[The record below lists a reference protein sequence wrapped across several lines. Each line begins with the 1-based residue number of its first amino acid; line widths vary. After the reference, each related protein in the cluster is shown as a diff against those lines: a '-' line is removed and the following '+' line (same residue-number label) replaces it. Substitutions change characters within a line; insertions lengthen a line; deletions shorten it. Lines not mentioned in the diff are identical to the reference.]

1 MFLPHSYC
9 RACGYAK
16 PTGPGGIKA
25 APSADRLIPVFSL
38 GAQPLANDFKN
49 GADVHNGLAPLEVL
63 FCPKCTL
70 AQLSVVVDPVLLY
83 QNYAYIT
90 SGSQMMQQHFDRL
103 WHTLCVDAGA
113 EMKTV
118 VEIGSND
125 GKLLKFLGDRG
136 VKAVGIDPAQNL
148 AKIANDAGLPTVAGF
163 LSDDTVAEAV
173 KLAGGLP
180 DCILARHVF
189 CHIDDWKQ
197 TIALIESMC
206 GPKTLVAIEVPNI
219 EDLLNAGQFDT
230 IYHEHLSFMSVPAM
244 EWLLTGTDLFLEKVH
259 HFTLH
264 GGSIAMVLRRG
275 NSRLKGLEDYDR
287 PKITL
292 ADWQR
297 FGEKARRSIAQMQET
312 VKVFRSLGKRV
323 AGFGASAKS
332 TVWMNACHFT
342 RNEIEFIADNTPF
355 KQLKFSP
362 GTDIPIA
369 DEGRLIRDVP
379 DYAILHA
386 WNYRTEVLET
396 QKDYVKAG
404 GHFIVPIPRIE
415 IVP

>member
-1 MFLPHSYC
+1 MYTPHTFC

-25 APSADRLIPVFSL
+25 ESSNDRLVPVFSL
-38 GAQPLANDFKN
+38 GAQPLANDFKT
-49 GADVHNGLAPLEVL
+49 ATEVHNGLAPLEVL
-63 FCPKCTL
+63 FCPKCSL

-90 SGSQMMQQHFDRL
+90 SGSQMMQQHFERM
-103 WHTLCVDAGA
+103 WHGLCIDAGHDL
-113 EMKTV
+113 KTAI
-118 VEIGSND
+118 EIGSND

-136 VKAVGIDPAQNL
+136 VNAVGIDPAQNL
-148 AKIANDAGLPTVAGF
+148 AKIANDAGLKTVAGF
-163 LSDDTVAEAV
+163 LSADTVAEAL
-173 KLAGGLP
+173 KLAGGIP

-189 CHIDDWKQ
+189 CHIDDWKT
-197 TIALIESMC
+197 TIQLIESMC
-206 GPKTLVAIEVPNI
+206 GPQTLVAIEVPNI

-244 EWLLTGTDLFLEKVH
+244 EWLLEGTGLFLEKVH

-264 GGSIAMVLRRG
+264 GGSIVMVLRPGRRVVLDYERPQ
-275 NSRLKGLEDYDR
+275 NSQ
-287 PKITL
+287 
-292 ADWQR
+292 ADWKR
-297 FGEKARRSIAQMQET
+297 FSEKARHSISQMQET

-323 AGFGASAKS
+323 VGFGASAKS

-342 RNEIEFIADNTPF
+342 RNDIDYITDNTPF
-355 KQLKFSP
+355 KQGKLSP
-362 GTDIPIA
+362 GTDIPIV
-369 DEGRLIRDVP
+369 DEGALLRDLP
-379 DYAILHA
+379 DYAVMHC
-386 WNYRTEVLET
+386 WNFKTEVLET
-396 QKDYVKAG
+396 QKEYLKAG